1 MHTCRAGQNHFPNV
15 AVALKVLLKDVAFV
29 EGVEQGCVQVLGPP
43 EYAMNLNDFM
53 AVLQGMM
60 T

>member
-1 MHTCRAGQNHFPNV
+1 M
-15 AVALKVLLKDVAFV
+15 LKDVAFV
-29 EGVEQGCVQVLGPP
+29 EGVEQGCVEVLGSP

-53 AVLQGMM
+53 AVLQGML